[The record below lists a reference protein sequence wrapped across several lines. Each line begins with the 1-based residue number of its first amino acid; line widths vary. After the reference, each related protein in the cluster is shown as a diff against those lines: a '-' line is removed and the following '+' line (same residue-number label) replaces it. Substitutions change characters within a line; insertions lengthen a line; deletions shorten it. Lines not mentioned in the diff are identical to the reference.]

1 MKSRPLW
8 FGFTKKQKNEGEK
21 MYKNLI
27 KISTKDMPHEEW
39 LEHRRKSIGG
49 SDASAIIGMNDY
61 SSPYTVWADK
71 LGKLPPKEDNE
82 AMRLGR
88 DLEDY
93 VAKRFTEESGKKVRR
108 ENNILINPDIPFAH
122 ANVDRMI
129 VGEDAGFEA
138 KTTSVLNLKKFKN
151 GEYPATYYVQ
161 CVHYLMVTG
170 CKRWYLGVLI
180 LGVGFKWFVIE
191 RDEGEIEALRKS
203 EEDFWKYV
211 ESNIPPMTDGTDST
225 SETLKT
231 IYPESNGETISLMAF
246 EEDLKSY
253 MTYSSL
259 MDDVKKQKE
268 EVANRIKAYM
278 GEASKGECNDFKVSW
293 SSSVKNT
300 FDHKKFAEDN
310 PGIDLSAYYK
320 STPTRTFRVNSINKI

>member
-1 MKSRPLW
+1 
-8 FGFTKKQKNEGEK
+8 

-39 LEHRRKSIGG
+39 LEHRRNSIGG
-49 SDASAIIGMNDY
+49 SDASAIIGMNGY

-88 DLEDY
+88 DLEEY
-93 VAKRFTEESGKKVRR
+93 VAKRFTEATGKKVRR

-138 KTTSVLNLKKFKN
+138 KTTSALNTRKFKN
-151 GEYPATYYVQ
+151 GEYPENYYVQ

-170 CKRWYLGVLI
+170 CKKWYLGVLV
-180 LGVGFKWFVIE
+180 LGVEFKWFEIE
-191 RDEGEIEALRKS
+191 RDEGEIEALKKS
-203 EEDFWKYV
+203 EADFWEYV
-211 ESNIPPMTDGTDST
+211 KTKEAPPADGSKST
-225 SETLKT
+225 SETLRT

-246 EEDLKSY
+246 EDVLKQYKHLASMEEDY
-253 MTYSSL
+253 
-259 MDDVKKQKE
+259 KKMKE
-268 EVANRIKAYM
+268 ECANQIKAYM
-278 GEASKGECNDFKVSW
+278 GEASKGESSNFKVTW
-293 SSSVKNT
+293 SSSTRTT
-300 FDHKKFAEDN
+300 FDHKKFAQDN
-310 PGIDLSAYYK
+310 PNLILDRYYK
-320 STPTRTFRVNSINKI
+320 STPTRTFKITENK